1 MCVNKPYSV
10 CCTLW
15 CAFGTVF
22 LTLFYFLGHYD
33 GPCVGN
39 ASKCNGNY
47 FIAGVTRPELTSQA
61 VGDLFGGVALG
72 YLFCTLLASG
82 FWVYHDYVKKA
93 VGKRRPYGATTED
106 VEFSG
111 ACVRACARA
120 HLCEEVVVV
129 WQPLVFCRK
138 HVVARW
144 LACCAGGRG
153 VRVEWWACGVVLW
166 AF

>member
-120 HLCEEVVVV
+120 RASL
-129 WQPLVFCRK
+129 RGGSGG
-138 HVVARW
+138 VAAARF
-144 LACCAGGRG
+144 LPKACCGALVGVLCGRAWCP
-153 VRVEWWACGVVLW
+153 R
-166 AF
+166 